1 MANLQEAGFA
11 LQSRGKEFKA
21 STSWLCKWLVQEGHV
36 SRKKT
41 NKRKTTVDE
50 MLSSMTF
57 WCRFMRQVVLT
68 TPMLGGGVVSSSA
81 DSSSGQMG
89 SYPLT
94 KRLNVDQVPFN
105 LLSRESRTYVPYTE
119 CAHVVIPGATPTE
132 KRFGTLQVC
141 SAAVDPQPP
150 LSIVFRGKRQH

>member
-1 MANLQEAGFA
+1 
-11 LQSRGKEFKA
+11 
-21 STSWLCKWLVQEGHV
+21 
-36 SRKKT
+36 
-41 NKRKTTVDE
+41 
-50 MLSSMTF
+50 
-57 WCRFMRQVVLT
+57 
-68 TPMLGGGVVSSSA
+68 
-81 DSSSGQMG
+81 MG

-141 SAAVDPQPP
+141 SAVVDPQPP
-150 LSIVFRGKRQH
+150 LSIIFRGKGNIEPSEKNQYDERVNIFWQPKAWADEAFCCDWIDKVLKPFTEKVTGKNFYLLMDHAHDPK